1 MQKSYGYKKKKK
13 RKERMSRQS
22 IMRQGISENGSGL
35 FSASCLLL
43 GGGPV
48 SEGACTPSG
57 TPCRSLRF
65 WVRDGIC
72 VHLPSWHCQ
81 PQFLKKRKRS
91 SLTREAPWIT
101 APWLPSFFMV
111 YFSSSTM
118 PPPDVYSAV
127 WVESSCLIESSAP
140 GLQSGE
146 LV

>member
-1 MQKSYGYKKKKK
+1 MLAHPVELLAEVFLREWLSVG
-13 RKERMSRQS
+13 
-22 IMRQGISENGSGL
+22 NG
-35 FSASCLLL
+35 
-43 GGGPV
+43 
-48 SEGACTPSG
+48 
-57 TPCRSLRF
+57 F

-72 VHLPSWHCQ
+72 VHLPSRHCQ
-81 PQFLKKRKRS
+81 PQFLKKRKWS

-101 APWLPSFFMV
+101 APWLTSFFMV

-146 LV
+146 IV